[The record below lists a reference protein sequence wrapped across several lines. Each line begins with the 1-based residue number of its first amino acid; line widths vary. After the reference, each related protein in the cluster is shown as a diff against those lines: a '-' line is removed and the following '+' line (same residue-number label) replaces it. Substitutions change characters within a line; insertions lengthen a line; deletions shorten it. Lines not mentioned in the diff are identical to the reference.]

1 MSSMAWVK
9 QSVLQVTG
17 AESKHSALLA
27 PGLAHKENR
36 LSRLHS

>member
-1 MSSMAWVK
+1 MAWVK

-17 AESKHSALLA
+17 AESRHSA